1 MALLKVETVDNAIV
15 NCRNHLTKYRLGKT
29 EIISLEHAI
38 DRISSTTILSH
49 EHVPN
54 FTRSTVDGYALR
66 SKETQGAS
74 DSIPTLLKCIGH
86 IKMGET
92 TNLTINPG
100 ECAYVPTGGM
110 LPEGADAVVM
120 IEYIELFNTS
130 EILVYR
136 SVSENENVLRKG
148 EDVQVGSVVIEQG
161 KAFNLQTIGLCASV
175 GISQVEVYTRLNAV
189 IISTGDEV
197 YPVNHLIT
205 VGQVHDINGSL
216 IKASLNELNIN
227 VVNTYLIKD
236 DFEEL
241 KSKIT
246 SLVNEV
252 DLIFVSGGS
261 SQGEKDYTIKIFE
274 SLGSDVVWSH
284 GLAIK
289 PGKPSILGAYGSCLL
304 IGLPGHPVSAFTV
317 FNRVFKTA
325 YKQTYNQTQQIIQA
339 KLDTNVIS
347 SQGKETII
355 YVYVYQKSNEM
366 FARVIYTKSGLIST
380 LLEAN
385 AYIIVPGNLE
395 GFQKGEIVPV
405 ILI

>member
-1 MALLKVETVDNAIV
+1 MALLKVETVENAIV
-15 NCRNHLTKYRLGKT
+15 NCQNHLEKYQLGKT
-29 EIISLEHAI
+29 EIILLEHAI
-38 DRISSTTILSH
+38 HRLSSSTILSQ
-49 EHVPN
+49 ENVPN
-54 FTRSTVDGYALR
+54 FTRSTVDGYAVR

-86 IKMGET
+86 IKMGEP

-110 LPEGADAVVM
+110 LPEGADSVVM
-120 IEYIELFNTS
+120 IEYVELFNTN

-148 EDVQVGSVVIEQG
+148 EDVQVGSVIIEQG
-161 KAFNLQTIGLCASV
+161 KAFNLQIIGLCAGV
-175 GISQVEVYTRLNAV
+175 GISQVEVYSRLNAV

-197 YPVNHLIT
+197 YPVNHSINL
-205 VGQVHDINGSL
+205 GQVHDINGSL

-227 VVNTYLIKD
+227 VIDTYLIMD
-236 DFEEL
+236 DFDEL
-241 KSKIT
+241 KSRIT
-246 SLVNEV
+246 ACVNEV

-261 SQGEKDYTIKIFE
+261 SQGEKDYTVKIFE
-274 SLGSDVVWSH
+274 SLGTDVVWSH
-284 GLAIK
+284 GLSIK
-289 PGKPSILGAYGSCLL
+289 PGKPTILGAYGSCLL

-317 FNRVFKTA
+317 FQRVFKTA
-325 YKQTYNQTQQIIQA
+325 FKQAYKQNVQVVYA
-339 KLDTNVIS
+339 KLDTNVMT

-355 YVYVYQKSNEM
+355 YVYVYQKSNEI
-366 FARVIYTKSGLIST
+366 FARTIYTKSGLIST
-380 LLEAN
+380 LIEAN
-385 AYIIVPGNLE
+385 AYLVVPGSLE